1 MEKVGVLAGFALG
14 SIVDIV
20 LQARRACLELGTP
33 GAEVYLAP
41 ELETAG
47 ELQILVPPAL
57 GTVVMSCEVG
67 GTGIIN
73 VGVGLEGKLTV
84 EEAEGRAYIP
94 L

>member
-20 LQARRACLELGTP
+20 LQARCACLELGTP

-47 ELQILVPPAL
+47 ELQVLVPPAL
-57 GTVVMSCEVG
+57 GAVVMSSEVG
-67 GTGIIN
+67 GTSIID
-73 VGVGLEGKLTV
+73 VGVGLEGELTA
-84 EEAEGRAYIP
+84 EETEGRTYTP